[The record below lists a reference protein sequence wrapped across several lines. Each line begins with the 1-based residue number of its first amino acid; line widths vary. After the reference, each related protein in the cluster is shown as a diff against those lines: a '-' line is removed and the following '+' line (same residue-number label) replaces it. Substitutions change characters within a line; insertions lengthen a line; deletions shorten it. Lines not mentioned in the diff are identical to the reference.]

1 MINIF
6 NLQTKRLYF
15 IALMMKYKDTKMLE
29 YLNKSS
35 IFFDSYQNKP
45 IAHFDQSMLKDDWS
59 QEKGEKLW
67 LWYKW
72 FLKLYFQISSHVF
85 PITEAKNY
93 NFVDEKEMFEF
104 LNKIEKTQSWIRLVR
119 LSNKVTYSWRLQIE
133 NNIIVD
139 KQSTDIFHDRQR
151 KDVNTR
157 PCHDCIIRNIND
169 DLDKLY
175 KLGVCLKN
183 IDNYET
189 ASYYYESK
197 MKLFNT
203 IK

>member
-15 IALMMKYKDTKMLE
+15 IVLMMKYKDMKMLE

-59 QEKGEKLW
+59 MEKGKKLW
-67 LWYKW
+67 SWYKW
-72 FLKLYFQISSHVF
+72 FLKLSIGISSKVI

-157 PCHDCIIRNIND
+157 PCHDCIIRNINEFY
-169 DLDKLY
+169 DLRTD
-175 KLGVCLKN
+175 
-183 IDNYET
+183 
-189 ASYYYESK
+189 
-197 MKLFNT
+197 FW
-203 IK
+203 

>member
-6 NLQTKRLYF
+6 NLQIIRLYF
-15 IALMMKYKDTKMLE
+15 IALMMKYKDMKMLE

-59 QEKGEKLW
+59 MEKGKKLW
-67 LWYKW
+67 SWYKW
-72 FLKLYFQISSHVF
+72 FLQLSIEISSKVI

-119 LSNKVTYSWRLQIE
+119 LSNKVTYSWRLQID
-133 NNIIVD
+133 NNIIAD
-139 KQSTDIFHDRQR
+139 KQSTDDFHDRQR
-151 KDVNTR
+151 KGVNICSR
-157 PCHDCIIRNIND
+157 HDCETRSIND

-175 KLGVCLKN
+175 KLGVWLKN
-183 IDNYET
+183 IHNYET